1 MYRRIILA
9 GLLLSSPLFASL
21 KFSVSPWELTLSEK
35 NGAWISLKYKGEE
48 LLANS
53 KGEQTL
59 NLNAAVLKVR
69 SGFVDQSA
77 GEAAGVA
84 VLEAAMSKG
93 EKESPVTLR
102 SHQFDPSSGT
112 LMLTYRSGVWELSET
127 IQFGANGRANRI
139 VRKGTFCST
148 GKNELKFRNFRF
160 SLFFPLKGKYF
171 FPATF
176 FTDYWWREDNRPE
189 YPVMRWE
196 RRCGNI
202 AELPGSGNDRI
213 KFSIL
218 SPRKGLSLIL
228 FADSR
233 LDGARVHYR
242 RNRNN
247 LQADWRF
254 NAQGWAFPG
263 VVQHLAGAY
272 LEVTEKNSEQ
282 ALREN
287 CPQLLK
293 DLGYVPPADR
303 PKWVADAAI
312 YGLSNEPF
320 HLSRI
325 SDIPLCVLPRM
336 KQLGLNTTWYR
347 PSEASTCRY
356 TPIDY
361 KVIEP
366 KIGTWDD
373 YRSANETLHR
383 NGIRVLQD
391 LVPHG
396 GGQLSFLLRG
406 QSAALMAFTEEGNVL
421 DGWAADFNSP
431 RWLKYMGGVSEFY
444 TGKLKTDGFRID
456 AIYGSKTLRN
466 WRKKGFPAALPGV
479 AHFGNQSHPYRKML
493 PALWEQTMKLEG
505 GSLPALEYDR
515 ASLASSYG
523 GIRMADS
530 MRSGARRGNPDSA
543 VLLESGEL
551 PFTAC
556 GDMHYDRDIQSSW
569 FKLRALSPN
578 DFVRG
583 LSLWLDEQ
591 QYVDAPG
598 TIRMRYLET
607 GVGESWPYRNWFG
620 FEGDKAMRAMCAYI
634 HGIPMVYETFTEGE
648 GVFLNRTLMIR
659 REMEVLRKGKADYL
673 AVKSSDPALFTV
685 LRSMPGQ
692 TAVAAINFSPRPIK
706 ASLTVPT
713 GTFGES
719 DRLFDLFEGKEIVSG
734 NGETFSLSLPP
745 FGNAVISASRNLPR
759 WAEKSRG
766 KVRSAQ
772 MRNEGPSVSETE
784 DSIRIASGGYELT
797 LDRVTGLIR
806 SFRTG
811 KKTLSVQGD
820 LFVRTNPLKEKAA
833 IQVKTGKDKVTVLVQ
848 RGDLKLTWCAKAD
861 GVELS
866 AESRKPRTF
875 SLSFPGAKSWELD
888 SFEGMLADWL
898 PENPKP
904 RRCSIMPFSGKQ
916 RGLMDHT
923 LVWSSSTRPL
933 DWNRPEV
940 RVFGSEDGITLRIQK
955 GCGMQNLYQALENK
969 TGLFYLAEFGGSDGA
984 LKMELLPSAKHQESV
999 FGKPVPIGKTL
1010 TLTNESYGW
1019 RIENSHYV
1027 MHLLRSNGVIR
1038 ELYAK
1043 VGGCLVPVLRNQNL
1057 AAGESMF
1064 SGMPYAVASMDPET
1078 TVSLKRENGI
1088 LRMKF
1093 FGEIRSAYALGG
1105 DRLRL
1110 VTEYT
1115 LDDSPE
1121 VECLYTFRPSAVKPG
1136 KPELLFS
1143 GERERFPKYLRWNMS
1158 ASENAGDIR
1167 DVSRGKNLKFRFLDG
1182 IQNALQPRTDYSFAL
1197 IFRTDGKACRKPLVS
1212 KKSVPVVLAG
1222 DFGFEERCSLVSEKD
1237 GRRVLNLRPVYDEK
1251 LPWTIQNASFVA
1263 PGIGRDG
1270 SAGVYMSWPN
1280 PCFIQEV
1287 NPVKLE
1293 KGRYRVS
1300 FELKGETLQDPSVM
1314 AWSAKLATVHP
1325 FLKEY
1330 TPFSARLEYFLE
1342 NGEKK
1347 TVSHSWKL
1355 GKVYD
1360 WKRFE
1365 MELEIPEEGYAP
1377 RIRLEGMPEYAG
1389 VIYLD
1394 HLGFEKIK

>member
-1 MYRRIILA
+1 MYRRIIFA

-21 KFSVSPWELTLSEK
+21 KFSASPWELTISEK
-35 NGAWISLKYKGEE
+35 NGAWTSLKYKGEE
-48 LLANS
+48 LLANPQ
-53 KGEQTL
+53 GEQTL

-84 VLEAAMSKG
+84 VLEAAMNEG
-93 EKESPVTLR
+93 EKESPVTLL
-102 SHQFDPSSGT
+102 SHRFDSSSGT

-127 IQFGANGRANRI
+127 IQFGANGRTNRI
-139 VRKGTFCST
+139 VRKGTFRST
-148 GKNELKFRNFRF
+148 GNSELKFRNFRF
-160 SLFFPLKGKYF
+160 SLFFPLKGEYF

-196 RRCGNI
+196 RRRGNV
-202 AELPGSGNDRI
+202 AELSGSGNDRI

-218 SPRKGLSLIL
+218 SPRENLSLIL

-233 LDGARVHYR
+233 LDGANVRYR

-254 NAQGWAFPG
+254 GAQGWAFPG
-263 VVQHLAGAY
+263 AVQHLAGAY
-272 LEVTEKNSEQ
+272 LEVTEKKPEQ

-293 DLGYVPPADR
+293 DLGFVPPADR
-303 PKWVADAAI
+303 PEWVSDAAI

-347 PSEASTCRY
+347 PSEASTSRY
-356 TPIDY
+356 NPIDY

-373 YRSANETLHR
+373 YRFANETLHR

-396 GGQLSFLLRG
+396 GGQVGFLLRG
-406 QSAALMAFTEEGNVL
+406 QSAALMAFTEEGYVL

-431 RWLKYMGGVSEFY
+431 RWLKYMGEVSEFY
-444 TGKLKTDGFRID
+444 TGNLKTDGFRID

-466 WRKKGFPAALPGV
+466 WRKKGFPAERPGIT
-479 AHFGNQSHPYRKML
+479 HSGNQSHPYKKML
-493 PALWEQTMKLEG
+493 SALWDQTMKLEG

-523 GIRMADS
+523 GIRMTDS

-569 FKLRALSPN
+569 FKLRALSPK
-578 DFVRG
+578 DFVKG

-598 TIRMRYLET
+598 TIRMRYMET

-648 GVFLNRTLMIR
+648 GVFLNRILTIR

-673 AVKSSDPALFTV
+673 AVKSSDPAVFTV

-692 TAVAAINFSPRPIK
+692 TAVAAINFSSRPVK
-706 ASLTVPT
+706 VSLTVPKK
-713 GTFGES
+713 TFGEN
-719 DRLFDLFEGKEIVSG
+719 DRLFDLFDGKEILSR
-734 NGETFSLSLPP
+734 NGETFFLSLSP
-745 FGNAVISASRNLPR
+745 FGNAVVSAFRNLPS
-759 WAEKSRG
+759 WAEKSEG
-766 KVRSAQ
+766 KVLPEQTRK
-772 MRNEGPSVSETE
+772 ELPSVSETE
-784 DSIRIASGGYELT
+784 DGIRIASGGYELT
-797 LDRVTGLIR
+797 VDRTTGLIR
-806 SFRTG
+806 SFRAG
-811 KKTLSVQGD
+811 KKTVSVQGD
-820 LFVRTNPLKEKAA
+820 LFVRSNPLKEKAA
-833 IQVKTGKDKVTVLVQ
+833 IQVDTGKDGVTVHVR
-848 RGDLKLTWCAKAD
+848 RGDLELTYCAKSE

-866 AESRKPRTF
+866 AASRNPRTF
-875 SLSFPGAKSWELD
+875 SLSFPGAKSYELD

-898 PENPKP
+898 PENPRP

-940 RVFGSEDGITLRIQK
+940 RVFGSEDGITLRVQK
-955 GCGMQNLYQALENK
+955 GNGIQNLYQALEDK
-969 TGLFYLAEFGGSDGA
+969 TGLFYLAEFGGADGI
-984 LKMELLPSAKHQESV
+984 LKMELLPSANHPESV

-1019 RIENSHYV
+1019 KIENSHYV
-1027 MHLLRSNGVIR
+1027 MHLLRSNGVVR

-1043 VGGCLVPVLRNQNL
+1043 VGGRLVPVLRNQNL
-1057 AAGESMF
+1057 AAGKSMF

-1093 FGEIRSAYALGG
+1093 FGELRSAYALGS

-1121 VECLYTFRPSAVKPG
+1121 VECVYTFRPSAARQG
-1136 KPELLFS
+1136 KPELVFS

-1158 ASENAGDIR
+1158 ASENAGEIR
-1167 DVSRGKNLKFRFLDG
+1167 DISRGKVLKFRFLEG
-1182 IQNALQPRTDYSFAL
+1182 IQQTLLPRRDYAFAL
-1197 IFRTDGKACRKPLVS
+1197 RFRTDGKACRKPLVS
-1212 KKSVPVVLAG
+1212 KKSAPVVLAD

-1237 GRRVLNLRPVYDEK
+1237 GRRVLNLRPVYDEN
-1251 LPWTIQNASFVA
+1251 LPWTIRNASFAA

-1270 SAGVYMSWPN
+1270 SAGIYMSWPN
-1280 PCFIQEV
+1280 PCFIQEL
-1287 NPVKLE
+1287 NPGKLE
-1293 KGRYRVS
+1293 KGRYRFS
-1300 FELKGETLQDPSVM
+1300 FELKGETLQEPSVKE
-1314 AWSAKLATVHP
+1314 WSAKLATVHP
-1325 FLKEY
+1325 FLNEY
-1330 TPFSARLEYFLE
+1330 TPFSAHLEYFRGDGRKE
-1342 NGEKK
+1342 
-1347 TVSHSWKL
+1347 TVSRSWKL
-1355 GKVYD
+1355 GKIYD

-1365 MELEIPEEGYAP
+1365 MELEVPEEGYAP

-1394 HLGFEKIK
+1394 RICFEKIK